1 MSSNKDKLR
10 NWKAQQPPITI
21 PDRKLM
27 VAALKLEVVPLIRKC
42 GFSGSFPHFRRFGP
56 TKTDCL
62 CFQFDKYGGGFV
74 VELGEGPTDDLVFL
88 WGEIRPVAKLTIPDL
103 DFGSRARLAS
113 CPRPVGEQWFRYD
126 TGTDQAFA
134 SAAKA
139 VQALLPQMEA
149 WFRGERPQH
158 NVQD

>member
-1 MSSNKDKLR
+1 M
-10 NWKAQQPPITI
+10 
-21 PDRKLM
+21 
-27 VAALKLEVVPLIRKC
+27 
-42 GFSGSFPHFRRFGP
+42 
-56 TKTDCL
+56 
-62 CFQFDKYGGGFV
+62 

-113 CPRPVGEQWFRYD
+113 GPRPVGEQWFRYD

-158 NVQD
+158 NIQD